1 MAAMAAIVC
10 APSLCTTGAASGDA
24 VPSTSSFLGE
34 RVRVPVAARM
44 AGKKKSLAQVVSA
57 VQREQAGE
65 KPWDTQQ
72 RAMFTSSAT
81 ESVTETSAVATDTNY
96 SGMSSQR
103 AKNGLFGYSRG
114 TESEEEEESDEDEED
129 VLRVDNESVDDE
141 DQLAIANLGIPE
153 AVVESLAKRGIS
165 QLFPIQVTAT
175 FINEPLRQC
184 SRIRAIDSA
193 LEMWIRW

>member
-1 MAAMAAIVC
+1 M
-10 APSLCTTGAASGDA
+10 
-24 VPSTSSFLGE
+24 
-34 RVRVPVAARM
+34 
-44 AGKKKSLAQVVSA
+44 
-57 VQREQAGE
+57 
-65 KPWDTQQ
+65 
-72 RAMFTSSAT
+72 
-81 ESVTETSAVATDTNY
+81 ATDTNY

-175 FINEPLRQC
+175 FFNEPLR
-184 SRIRAIDSA
+184 
-193 LEMWIRW
+193 

>member
-1 MAAMAAIVC
+1 MAAIVC
-10 APSLCTTGAASGDA
+10 APSLCTTGTASGDA
-24 VPSTSSFLGE
+24 VPSSTSSFLGE
-34 RVRVPVAARM
+34 RVRVPVAARV
-44 AGKKKSLAQVVSA
+44 AGKKKSLSQVVSA

-81 ESVTETSAVATDTNY
+81 DSVTETSAVATDTNY

-175 FINEPLRQC
+175 FFNEPLRQC

>member
-1 MAAMAAIVC
+1 MRCRGGFLFCSPAMAAIVC
-10 APSLCTTGAASGDA
+10 APSMCTTGAASGDA

-34 RVRVPVAARM
+34 RVRVPVAARV
-44 AGKKKSLAQVVSA
+44 AGKKSLAQVVSA

-81 ESVTETSAVATDTNY
+81 ESVTETSAVASDTNY

-175 FINEPLRQC
+175 FSKEPLR
-184 SRIRAIDSA
+184 
-193 LEMWIRW
+193 